1 MNTTTTMR
9 IGGDDIIGAFSELGL
24 TYDEDAARQRTYRIV
39 TRLSAQADL
48 SEVES
53 RIWESVCCGLSDA
66 QIDRDL
72 RARESDR
79 AIVIEA
85 AVDKLKADRAAL
97 GKYVTG
103 FRGREALLWFALDL

>member
-24 TYDEDAARQRTYRIV
+24 TYDEDAARLRTSKIV

-48 SEVES
+48 DDVES

-66 QIDRDL
+66 QIDYPPR
-72 RARESDR
+72 
-79 AIVIEA
+79 VIEA
-85 AVDKLKADRAAL
+85 AQLSAVTKLKADRAAL